1 MIAISE
7 QTLLEGSWHAVVQAG
22 RLLHSAVLLFDNGD
36 ASSALV
42 LARFGREELG
52 RSRLLRVCAGEVS
65 AGQLYTPSEIA
76 AKCDDYVEE
85 YRAANELL
93 ERAYD
98 AKRKSQPNDR
108 HEARCDGLSVDL
120 DEAGTS
126 WHRPVD
132 LSIEEARQQIT
143 DAANDY
149 SGELDRLSHERP
161 SDSLQPH
168 LRGKEMHA
176 ARQQMAP
183 FDVPAA
189 CWPNSAVVLPA
200 IPRKQSRVRRLWRA
214 ISG

>member
-22 RLLHSAVLLFDNGD
+22 RLLHSAVLLFDSGD

-42 LARFGREELG
+42 LAMFGREELG
-52 RSRLLRVCAGEVS
+52 RSRLLRTCAGEVN

-76 AKCDDYVEE
+76 AKCDDHVEE

-93 ERAYD
+93 ERAYE
-98 AKRKSQPNDR
+98 AKRKRRPDDR
-108 HEARCDGLSVDL
+108 HEARCDGLHVDL

-126 WHRPVD
+126 WHRPID

-149 SGELDRLSHERP
+149 SGELDRLSHEGLF
-161 SDSLQPH
+161 DSLQPH
-168 LRGKEMHA
+168 IRGKEMLA

-189 CWPNSAVVLPA
+189 CWPKFAAVLPTG
-200 IPRKQSRVRRLWRA
+200 PRKQSRVRRLWRA

>member
-36 ASSALV
+36 ASSAFV
-42 LARFGREELG
+42 LAMFGREELG
-52 RSRLLRVCAGEVS
+52 RSRLLRVCAGEVN

-76 AKCDDYVEE
+76 AKCDD
-85 YRAANELL
+85 L
-93 ERAYD
+93 
-98 AKRKSQPNDR
+98 AKQEASALGP
-108 HEARCDGLSVDL
+108 HETRYDGLYVDL
-120 DEAGTS
+120 DETGTS
-126 WHRPVD
+126 WRRPAD

-149 SGELDRLSHERP
+149 SGELDRLSRAGL

-168 LRGKEMHA
+168 IRSKEMQA

-189 CWPNSAVVLPA
+189 CWPKFGVESPA
-200 IPRKQSRVRRLWRA
+200 DSRKQSRVRRLWRA